1 MSVLQSCGDGQ
12 VLGGRSPLADTMC
25 SDRAVDQ
32 ERGRTTAQRG
42 LLTPGSHRIAQ
53 LYRLSRTPGVDQG
66 CGVGGRGINL
76 GLREPPR
83 VDGEGRVDVGGGVFV
98 EVIGPSSR
106 EAEGAPARMDGG
118 IIVSCPEVCEGDLSK
133 HSRGENGVTAR

>member
-1 MSVLQSCGDGQ
+1 MMSRSASPVQCDGPRLTEKSASPKPCAAVIASSKEGAAAGLRAPRPGVPKPRLIGEDADIAVSVLQSCGDGQ

-32 ERGRTTAQRG
+32 DACTTAQRG

-66 CGVGGRGINL
+66 CG
-76 GLREPPR
+76 
-83 VDGEGRVDVGGGVFV
+83 
-98 EVIGPSSR
+98 
-106 EAEGAPARMDGG
+106 
-118 IIVSCPEVCEGDLSK
+118 
-133 HSRGENGVTAR
+133 